1 MKVLLINISLRPE
14 SPKIFPP
21 VGLAYIATAIHKAG
35 FELAILDNDVHRY
48 TDQQFERLL
57 GEKEYDVV
65 AFGCIVTGYKIVK
78 HLAGII
84 KKQKNVPIIA
94 GNSVATSIPDTL
106 LQKTDV
112 DIAVMGEG
120 DITIVELLKAIENDL
135 PLETIQGICFKQ
147 GGKIVKNPM
156 RPPVK
161 NLDDLPL
168 IDWDLFDMEYY
179 ISKSKKGVGEPYPIE
194 YDSIKLM
201 PLNTARGCPYN
212 CTFCYHVFRNP
223 RYRRRSTQS
232 VVDEIKLLKKK
243 YGVNYISFWDELTFY
258 SRKQS
263 EEFVDALIREDLQ
276 IYWSGTCRSDLFTKD
291 DIEIARKF
299 KKAGCVSLGGALES
313 ANTEILKAM
322 NKRLTLDQFKEHVK
336 TVQAAGVPTTT
347 SVVIGYPQETKETL
361 QETFDCC
368 YEANVYPS
376 VGYLLP
382 QPGSPIYADLISQ
395 GVIKDE
401 EEYILSMGDRQ
412 DFTINLTKM
421 EQKEMEDLVKM
432 HMRRLSDKLNLGLSD
447 EKLIKTGRYKAT
459 VEQKTGGRNE

>member
-35 FELAILDNDVHRY
+35 FELEILDNDVHRY
-48 TDQQFERLL
+48 TEQQLEGLL
-57 GEKEYDVV
+57 CAKKYDVV

-78 HLAGII
+78 RLAKVI
-84 KKQKNVPIIA
+84 KKCRNVPIIA

-120 DITIVELLKAIENDL
+120 DITIVELLKAIEENT
-135 PLETIQGICFKQ
+135 PLEAVQSICFKKD
-147 GGKIVKNPM
+147 GKIIKNSPH
-156 RPPVK
+156 PPIK
-161 NLDDLPL
+161 NIDYLPF
-168 IDWDLFDMEYY
+168 IDWDLFDIEYY
-179 ISKSKKGVGEPYPIE
+179 ISKSREGVTEPYPIE
-194 YDSIKLM
+194 YDSIRLM

-232 VVDEIKLLKKK
+232 VINEIKQLKKK
-243 YGVNYISFWDELTFY
+243 YGINYISFWDELTFY
-258 SRKQS
+258 SREQS
-263 EEFVDALIREDLQ
+263 EEFVDAIIKENLQ
-276 IYWSGTCRSDLFTKD
+276 IFWSGACRADLFTKD

-313 ANTEILKAM
+313 ANKEILKAM
-322 NKRLTLDQFKEHVK
+322 NKHLTLDQFKEHVK

-347 SVVIGYPQETKETL
+347 SIVVGYPQETKETL
-361 QETFDCC
+361 KETFDCC

-382 QPGSPIYADLISQ
+382 QPGSPIYDDLIAQ
-395 GVIKDE
+395 GIIKDE
-401 EEYILSMGDRQ
+401 EEYVLSMGDRQ

-421 EQKEMEDLVKM
+421 EQKEIEELVKM

-459 VEQKTGGRNE
+459 VEQRK